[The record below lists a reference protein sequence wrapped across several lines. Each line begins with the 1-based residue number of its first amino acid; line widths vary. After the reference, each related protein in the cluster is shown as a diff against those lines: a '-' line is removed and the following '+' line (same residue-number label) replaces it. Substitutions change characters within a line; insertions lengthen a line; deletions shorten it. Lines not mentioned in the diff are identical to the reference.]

1 MDQLFSDVRIL
12 DLSDGIPGPFCA
24 RIFADYGADVIKVE
38 PPKGDS
44 TRRRGPFPGDV
55 PDIEASALYLHL
67 NRNKRGITLDL
78 ETDTGASLLREVVAT
93 SDIVIESFAPGHMDR
108 LGLGFEQLRQCKT
121 NVVLASVTPF
131 GQDGPYAQY
140 QGADIL
146 YYALGGM
153 NMTGDPGLYPIKKAA
168 SMVEHQVGNALS
180 VATAAA
186 FFSARHQGRAQHL
199 DLAAA
204 EVAQTSVD
212 RRVQLLLGHAYTGE
226 CSRREPLSSSALPMG
241 IFPCQDGHVQ
251 IVTTPAWAD
260 RMAKAL
266 GRPEFMDC
274 LAKPGG
280 LYSPELKGD
289 IASALDQWLMA
300 RTRAEAFADALAHQ
314 WPVYPVN
321 SVEDLMEDEHFQ
333 SREFW
338 VQQDHPVAGPLTY
351 PGPLARIE
359 DGFALRYP
367 APRLGEHN
375 REILGAQLGHT
386 NTDLSRFAGV
396 GAI

>member
-1 MDQLFSDVRIL
+1 M
-12 DLSDGIPGPFCA
+12 
-24 RIFADYGADVIKVE
+24 
-38 PPKGDS
+38 
-44 TRRRGPFPGDV
+44 
-55 PDIEASALYLHL
+55 
-67 NRNKRGITLDL
+67 
-78 ETDTGASLLREVVAT
+78 
-93 SDIVIESFAPGHMDR
+93 
-108 LGLGFEQLRQCKT
+108 
-121 NVVLASVTPF
+121 ASVTPF

-266 GRPEFMDC
+266 GRPDIRNRM
-274 LAKPGG
+274 GG
-280 LYSPELKGD
+280 TAPD
-289 IASALDQWLMA
+289 
-300 RTRAEAFADALAHQ
+300 H
-314 WPVYPVN
+314 VN
-321 SVEDLMEDEHFQ
+321 GETEH
-333 SREFW
+333 
-338 VQQDHPVAGPLTY
+338 
-351 PGPLARIE
+351 
-359 DGFALRYP
+359 
-367 APRLGEHN
+367 
-375 REILGAQLGHT
+375 
-386 NTDLSRFAGV
+386 LSRLAPEGKRN
-396 GAI
+396 GHRHRKHWTPTPHHTIRRY